1 MDNLRQLLAVIVALT
16 LLLSAVSGTNPNYF
30 AGYVAFADD
39 EDDDD
44 DNSGSS
50 HDDDNGEEE
59 EHEESEENDQKTVAT
74 FGTNSK
80 VELEVEDHV
89 KDDKSVKA
97 DLEVETGDG
106 DLDDAEYAVMFNCT
120 TPDVEKLFDGK
131 LVVEDGDGDFEGEL
145 LLVNGTTYEGCKVG
159 IGDDLTVSLPTFMVN
174 VGMGDAKDDDDD
186 EEKEKDRENGRDDDD
201 DEEKDDEE
209 DDDDDGDRRYH
220 EHDRRV
226 GLELEDDGVEI
237 KVKVRG
243 LNMSDGTYDA
253 VLTCEDPKTEMT
265 IPGAFEVE
273 DGEGELEAEIELAN
287 GTYNGCELTVGDD
300 VLASFRSFTISEE
313 NDDDEVSDKR
323 KDKRKDIISRLDGK
337 EIHKRRMNAN
347 PASPGDYD
355 PGWNYTLIANGTAEH
370 SAIDEDSA
378 ANVTIDMAVWKSNR
392 ALILMSVLDGTVAV
406 GAEEYEVELGYALY
420 SVNHNAMRLFAFV
433 SDDSGGI
440 YKLKLRG
447 HAAEDSEFP
456 NSAGESIEMR
466 FDGNSGPGRNS
477 LNHDWELMLEGTIEA
492 K

>member
-1 MDNLRQLLAVIVALT
+1 MDNLRQLLAVIAALT

-30 AGYVAFADD
+30 AGHVAFADD

-59 EHEESEENDQKTVAT
+59 EHEDNDEENEQKTVAT

-89 KDDKSVKA
+89 EDDESVKA
-97 DLEVETGDG
+97 DLEVETEDG
-106 DLDDAEYAVMFNCT
+106 DLDDAEYVVMFNCT

-145 LLVNGTTYEGCKVG
+145 LLVNGTTYAGCEVG
-159 IGDDLTVSLPTFMVN
+159 IGDGLTVPLPTFMVN
-174 VGMGDAKDDDDD
+174 VGTGDEAKDDDDD
-186 EEKEKDRENGRDDDD
+186 EKERDRENGRGDD
-201 DEEKDDEE
+201 DEEEKDD
-209 DDDDDGDRRYH
+209 DDDDDGDQRYR

-253 VLTCEDPKTEMT
+253 VLTCGDPKTEMT
-265 IPGAFEVE
+265 IPSAFEVE

-287 GTYNGCELTVGDD
+287 GTYSGCELAVGDD

-323 KDKRKDIISRLDGK
+323 EEKRKDIISRLDGK

-355 PGWNYTLIANGTAEH
+355 PGWNYTLMANGTAEH
-370 SAIDEDSA
+370 SAIDDDA
-378 ANVTIDMAVWKSNR
+378 TANVTIDMAVWKSNR
-392 ALILMSVLDGTVAV
+392 ALILFSVLNGTVAV

-420 SVNHNAMRLFAFV
+420 SVNHNVMRLFAFV

-456 NSAGESIEMR
+456 DSAGESIEMI

-477 LNHDWELMLEGTIEA
+477 LNHGWELMLEGTIEA

>member
-1 MDNLRQLLAVIVALT
+1 MDNLRQLLAVIAALT

-39 EDDDD
+39 EDEDD

-50 HDDDNGEEE
+50 NDDNGEEE
-59 EHEESEENDQKTVAT
+59 HQDNEEENEQKTVAA

-89 KDDKSVKA
+89 EDDKSVKA
-97 DLEVETGDG
+97 DLEVETEDG

-120 TPDVEKLFDGK
+120 TPDVEKLFEGK
-131 LVVEDGDGDFEGEL
+131 LAVVDGSGNFEGEL
-145 LLVNGTTYEGCKVG
+145 MLVNGTTYQGCEVG
-159 IGDDLTVSLPTFMVN
+159 IGGDLTVPFATFMVN
-174 VGMGDAKDDDDD
+174 VGTGDEAKDDDDD
-186 EEKEKDRENGRDDDD
+186 DEKERDRENGRSDD
-201 DEEKDDEE
+201 DEKDEE
-209 DDDDDGDRRYH
+209 NDDGDGDRRYR

-226 GLELEDDGVEI
+226 GLELEDDGVEL

-253 VLTCEDPKTEMT
+253 VLTCNDPKTEMT
-265 IPGAFEVE
+265 IAGAFDVE
-273 DGEGELEAEIELAN
+273 DGEGELEAEIALAN
-287 GTYNGCELTVGDD
+287 GTYNGCELAVGDD
-300 VLASFRSFTISEE
+300 VLASFRSFTISAE

-323 KDKRKDIISRLDGK
+323 KEKRKDIISRLDGK

-347 PASPGDYD
+347 PASPGDFD
-355 PGWNYTLIANGTAEH
+355 PGWNYTLMANGTAEH
-370 SAIDEDSA
+370 SAIDDDSA

-392 ALILMSVLDGTVAV
+392 ALVLFSVLDGTVAV

-420 SVNHNAMRLFAFV
+420 SVNHNVMRLFAFV

-456 NSAGESIEMR
+456 DSAGESIEMR
-466 FDGNSGPGRNS
+466 FEGNSGPGRNT
-477 LNHDWELMLEGTIEA
+477 LNNDWELMLEGTIEA
-492 K
+492 N

>member
-1 MDNLRQLLAVIVALT
+1 MDNLRQLLAVIAALT

-39 EDDDD
+39 DEEEDD
-44 DNSGSS
+44 NNASS
-50 HDDDNGEEE
+50 HDDDNGEED
-59 EHEESEENDQKTVAT
+59 SKENGQKTVAT
-74 FGTNSK
+74 FGENSK
-80 VELEVEDHV
+80 VELEVEDHIE
-89 KDDKSVKA
+89 DDKSVKA
-97 DLEVETGDG
+97 DLEVETEDG

-131 LVVEDGDGDFEGEL
+131 LAVEDGNGDFEGEL
-145 LLVNGTTYEGCKVG
+145 LLVNGTTYEGCEVG
-159 IGDDLTVSLPTFMVN
+159 IGDDLTVPLPAFMVN
-174 VGMGDAKDDDDD
+174 VGSDDEAKDDD
-186 EEKEKDRENGRDDDD
+186 ENERDRENNRGDD
-201 DEEKDDEE
+201 DEEEEKDD
-209 DDDDDGDRRYH
+209 DDDDDGDRRYR

-226 GLELEDDGVEI
+226 GLELEDDGVEL

-253 VLTCEDPKTEMT
+253 VLTCDDPTTEMT

-273 DGEGELEAEIELAN
+273 DGEGELEAELELAD
-287 GTYNGCELTVGDD
+287 GTYNGCELAVGDD

-323 KDKRKDIISRLDGK
+323 KEKRRDIISRLDGK
-337 EIHKRRMNAN
+337 EIHKRRINAN

-355 PGWNYTLIANGTAEH
+355 PGWNYTLVANGTAEH
-370 SAIDEDSA
+370 RAIDEDST
-378 ANVTIDMAVWKSNR
+378 ANVTIDLGVWKSNR
-392 ALILMSVLDGTVAV
+392 ALILMSVLDGTVEV
-406 GAEEYEVELGYALY
+406 GGEEYEVELGYALY
-420 SVNHNAMRLFAFV
+420 SVNHNVMRLFAFV

-456 NSAGESIEMR
+456 DSAGESIEMT
-466 FDGNSGPGRNS
+466 FGGNGGPGRNS
-477 LNHDWELMLEGTIEA
+477 LNHDWELMLKGTIEA
-492 K
+492 S

>member
-1 MDNLRQLLAVIVALT
+1 MENLRQLLAVIAALT

-39 EDDDD
+39 EDEDD

-50 HDDDNGEEE
+50 YDDDNGKEE
-59 EHEESEENDQKTVAT
+59 EHEDNEDEQKTVAT
-74 FGTNSK
+74 FGANSK

-89 KDDKSVKA
+89 EDDKSVKA
-97 DLEVETGDG
+97 DLEVETEDG

-120 TPDVEKLFDGK
+120 TPNVEKLFDGK
-131 LVVEDGDGDFEGEL
+131 LVVEDGNGDFEGEL
-145 LLVNGTTYEGCKVG
+145 LLVNGTTYEGCEVG
-159 IGDDLTVSLPTFMVN
+159 IGDDLTVPLTTFMVN
-174 VGMGDAKDDDDD
+174 VGTGEAKDDDDD
-186 EEKEKDRENGRDDDD
+186 EEEEKDRQNGRGDD
-201 DEEKDDEE
+201 DEEEKDHD
-209 DDDDDGDRRYH
+209 DDDDDGDRRYR

-226 GLELEDDGVEI
+226 GLELEDDGVEL

-253 VLTCEDPKTEMT
+253 LLTCDDPKTEMK

-287 GTYNGCELTVGDD
+287 GTYNGCELAVGDNL
-300 VLASFRSFTISEE
+300 LASFRSFTISEE

-323 KDKRKDIISRLDGK
+323 KEHRKDIISRLDGN

-347 PASPGDYD
+347 PASPGDYN
-355 PGWNYTLIANGTAEH
+355 PGWNYTLMANGTAEQ
-370 SAIDEDSA
+370 SAIDDDA
-378 ANVTIDMAVWKSNR
+378 TANVTIDMAVWKSNR
-392 ALILMSVLDGTVAV
+392 ALVLFSVLNGTVAV

-420 SVNHNAMRLFAFV
+420 SVNHNVMRLFAFV

-456 NSAGESIEMR
+456 NSAGESIEMI

-477 LNHDWELMLEGTIEA
+477 LNHEWELMLEGTIEA
-492 K
+492 N

>member
-1 MDNLRQLLAVIVALT
+1 MDNLRQLLAVIAGLT

-30 AGYVAFADD
+30 AGYVAFAD
-39 EDDDD
+39 EEDDD

-50 HDDDNGEEE
+50 HDDDSGEE
-59 EHEESEENDQKTVAT
+59 EHEDNDEENEEKTVAS

-89 KDDKSVKA
+89 EDDMSVKA
-97 DLEVETGDG
+97 DLEVETEDG
-106 DLDDAEYAVMFNCT
+106 DLGDAEYAVMFNCT

-131 LVVEDGDGDFEGEL
+131 LAVEDGSGNFEGEL
-145 LLVNGTTYEGCKVG
+145 LLVNGTTYEGCEVG
-159 IGDDLTVSLPTFMVN
+159 IGGDLTVPLPTFMVN
-174 VGMGDAKDDDDD
+174 VGADDKAKDEDDD
-186 EEKEKDRENGRDDDD
+186 EEKEKDRENGRGNDD
-201 DEEKDDEE
+201 DEEKDDDN

-220 EHDRRV
+220 QHDRI

-237 KVKVRG
+237 KVKARD
-243 LNMSDGTYDA
+243 LNMTDGTYDA
-253 VLTCEDPKTEMT
+253 VLTCDDPKTEMT

-287 GTYNGCELTVGDD
+287 GTYTGCELAVGDD
-300 VLASFRSFTISEE
+300 ILASFKPFTISEE
-313 NDDDEVSDKR
+313 NDDDEVNDKR
-323 KDKRKDIISRLDGK
+323 EEKRKDIVSRLDGN

-355 PGWNYTLIANGTAEH
+355 PGWNYTLMANGTADQ
-370 SAIDEDSA
+370 SVVDEEST
-378 ANVTIDMAVWKSNR
+378 ANVTIDMAVWKSNS
-392 ALILMSVLDGTVAV
+392 ALVLFSVLNGTVAV
-406 GAEEYEVELGYALY
+406 GEEEYEVELGYALY
-420 SVNHNAMRLFAFV
+420 SVNHNVMRLFAFV

-456 NSAGESIEMR
+456 DSAGESIEMI
-466 FDGNSGPGRNS
+466 FGGDSGQGRNS
-477 LNHDWELMLEGTIEA
+477 LNHEWELMLEGTVEA